1 MTILLLELIPYVIFL
16 SEDIEVRMWILRE
29 RIISDEPVIQV
40 NFIGFSIQLYHFRV
54 YLNSFFDR
62 LR

>member
-40 NFIGFSIQLYHFRV
+40 NFIGFSIQRYHFQV